1 MSMRSQNML
10 IANGE
15 LDQVGL
21 AARGDGYYG
30 YAGGLHTIGF
40 YLKNFIGRIYV
51 DASLSDNPGDNDW
64 FPIALGDLEF
74 ADFDSAMTRIETF
87 NIVGNF
93 VYLRA
98 KIKRSHLNQPVSAL
112 GTCEKVVLSL

>member
-1 MSMRSQNML
+1 MRSQNML

-51 DASLSDNPGDNDW
+51 DASLSDNPGENDW
-64 FPIALGDLEF
+64 FAIQLGDL
-74 ADFDSAMTRIETF
+74 DFVDFNTAKTGIETF

-98 KIKRSHLNQPVSAL
+98 KIKRSHLGHTVSLL

>member
-15 LDQVGL
+15 LDQVGP
-21 AARGDGYYG
+21 ATRGDGYYG
-30 YAGGLHTIGF
+30 YADGLHTVGF
-40 YLKNFIGRIYV
+40 YLNRFIGRIYV

-64 FPIALGDLEF
+64 FPIALGDLEYM
-74 ADFDSAMTRIETF
+74 DFDTPTTGIETF
-87 NIVGNF
+87 NVIGNF

-98 KIKRSHLNQPVSAL
+98 KIKRSHLSNLVGAT
-112 GTCEKVVLSL
+112 GTCQKVTLSL